1 MALLELILIFMLQ
14 FEVSPSQPD
23 GDPKRGDEVTLQC
36 SLSKYSDPSL
46 QMFSIRWLDETGT
59 VLLKKDVESE
69 SFGQTEFVSVL
80 TLKRQS
86 GNNRTY
92 TCQLVDQ
99 KNNVKTEADYT
110 TVFTGGII
118 DDQPE
123 KSNLDSTVWSPLSC
137 VMLTLLIA
145 GVILLIVITGII
157 IRWYTKRLADH
168 NNRLPSLRVK
178 HRQYVS
184 FDASSFTGISGNPTY
199 LYKRVGEDVIL
210 PCASESSSVTTC
222 STVKWLYNRESL
234 YTFTEAEGV
243 NVRRSS
249 PRADR
254 LNLDSDCSLI
264 ISKIT
269 AEDFGLYTC
278 RQGTEV
284 SQDVKIH
291 LSVLTISPSQP
302 DGDPKRGDEVTLQCS
317 LSKYSDPSLQKFSIR
332 WLNETGTV
340 LLGKDFGYESLHSV
354 LTVKRQSGNNRR
366 YTCQLVDQKNN
377 VKTEADYTTVFT
389 DCVLDWT
396 SFIVGAVVGVVVVV
410 VVVIAAII
418 IKYRKRAKVTDEV
431 QKPTQHHDES
441 ESNLT
446 YVTVNHGNQKASPW
460 KKVKEEGE
468 VTYSTVKTSAKTD
481 ADSAPSNIYSSVSK
495 PK

>member
-1 MALLELILIFMLQ
+1 MARLELILIFLLQ
-14 FEVSPSQPD
+14 FQ
-23 GDPKRGDEVTLQC
+23 
-36 SLSKYSDPSL
+36 
-46 QMFSIRWLDETGT
+46 
-59 VLLKKDVESE
+59 
-69 SFGQTEFVSVL
+69 
-80 TLKRQS
+80 
-86 GNNRTY
+86 
-92 TCQLVDQ
+92 
-99 KNNVKTEADYT
+99 A
-110 TVFTGGII
+110 GI
-118 DDQPE
+118 
-123 KSNLDSTVWSPLSC
+123 N
-137 VMLTLLIA
+137 
-145 GVILLIVITGII
+145 
-157 IRWYTKRLADH
+157 
-168 NNRLPSLRVK
+168 
-178 HRQYVS
+178 
-184 FDASSFTGISGNPTY
+184 GNPTY

-284 SQDVKIH
+284 SQDVNIH

-302 DGDPKRGDEVTLQCS
+302 DGDPKRDDEVTLQCS
-317 LSKYSDPSLQKFSIR
+317 LSKYSDPSLQMFSIR
-332 WLNETGTV
+332 WLDETGTV

-389 DCVLDWT
+389 DSTVWSPLSCVMLT
-396 SFIVGAVVGVVVVV
+396 LLIAGVILLIVITG
-410 VVVIAAII
+410 II
-418 IKYRKRAKVTDEV
+418 IRWYTKRLADHNNVRDDCNEVMYENINTSPHLMLRPSKVHNDCDDVMYENMACLTAKAGLVP
-431 QKPTQHHDES
+431 QR
-441 ESNLT
+441 
-446 YVTVNHGNQKASPW
+446 
-460 KKVKEEGE
+460 
-468 VTYSTVKTSAKTD
+468 
-481 ADSAPSNIYSSVSK
+481 APGH
-495 PK
+495 